1 MQLIDPGHM
10 TLILRHGLCPECR
23 HTINVISKVRPRPV
37 IGGTVIGGTVRKSA
51 VTQICAADVA
61 GTARSLQTADPLDG
75 DRRFS
80 RDGKSWLLSEARE
93 LG

>member
-51 VTQICAADVA
+51 VTKICAADMA
-61 GTARSLQTADPLDG
+61 GAFAPNSGPLGRRSALQP
-75 DRRFS
+75 
-80 RDGKSWLLSEARE
+80 
-93 LG
+93 